1 MVLVNRVSGAI
12 SVPVTCIEITPSRV
26 TLSEI
31 GDEGVKPRHLSCVWP
46 RYPGRPDRGRSDM
59 YRWKGD
65 IVQREDASCSL
76 TESLRR
82 DNDDRRHILV
92 YKEKVQL
99 LEDKR

>member
-1 MVLVNRVSGAI
+1 MSG
-12 SVPVTCIEITPSRV
+12 
-26 TLSEI
+26 
-31 GDEGVKPRHLSCVWP
+31 
-46 RYPGRPDRGRSDM
+46 RGTQV
-59 YRWKGD
+59 G
-65 IVQREDASCSL
+65 QTEDAPICTDEKEILSNGKMPPDSL